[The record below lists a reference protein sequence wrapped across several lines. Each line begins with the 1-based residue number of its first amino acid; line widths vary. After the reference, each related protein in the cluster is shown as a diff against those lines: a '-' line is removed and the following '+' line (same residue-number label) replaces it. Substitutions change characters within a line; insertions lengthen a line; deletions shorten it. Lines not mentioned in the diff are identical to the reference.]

1 MKREPPASTTELTP
15 APAQQSA
22 EAVVSRLLRWQR
34 PSTQQ
39 LWLLVGLV
47 IVGVLVSLWF
57 ALSPAIIWLTAVCLA
72 LAAWLTLQ
80 QLRWRRLLKREAQH
94 RLNMADIRQAYHQ
107 ALTQELAIAKQLRN
121 SQAEMEQKVAER
133 TRELAASN
141 QRLSTEIRLKDDYT
155 EALQQ
160 NDQKLQLAMQA
171 SRLAV
176 WDWDIPNRR
185 LHVSG
190 PDNAFGQHQS
200 GQMLHLRDFVLAE
213 DFPLV
218 RRALVDHLK
227 GRSSR
232 LSVRY
237 RNREQPPRWLED
249 TGRIIGYDQHN
260 RPNRMLGTRRD
271 ISKEVAR
278 EQELTLAASLF
289 KDNRDPLLVLDRD
302 FQVSAMNPVFSELL
316 RISPQQWQGKPWA
329 QCSQSD
335 LTHNIITRLS
345 DQGHW
350 EGELLE
356 HRADGQAF
364 PMYVSFRA
372 VVANGQVSHYI
383 GFCRD
388 LNHHRPNRHVLAKGH
403 FDDLT
408 GLPNRSYFNQQV
420 DYYRRMD
427 QLPSQQVAIALLN
440 VDCFHTINRQHGY
453 TTGDLLLQ
461 DLAARLNQYGAP
473 LMLVSRLG
481 ADEFG
486 LLFSHFETTVKL
498 RHLADQI
505 IADIHRPM
513 LLDDHEVLPSA
524 SMGLVVLTPE
534 NRHDCL
540 TVATDA
546 LSRARRRGGN
556 QMAHCGYLTR
566 NQEQQR
572 TTSLQ
577 VLQQIL
583 DSPET
588 PLRFR
593 PQVTLQGVI
602 NGIRVSTTLDY
613 GDLGDVRT
621 EPLYALAQEKQL
633 EERLY
638 GQLLRQACACF
649 VRCTSRYHQRVL
661 TLSFPLSNRLLFN
674 ERLREVTED
683 TIEAFGIAP
692 AQLELCLSASALHH
706 DRTLLGAQLN
716 ALSRAGFQLAL
727 EEVDAWPVVLQQ
739 LGQLPFGKLRV
750 TQPTAAGWD
759 ADSQPLSLITELSQQ
774 LGWQC
779 CVTQVNSH
787 QQLNALQA
795 LAVDQVEGEQFAHA
809 LSTDELVTFVSHYQ
823 PTRQPDRLH

>member
-1 MKREPPASTTELTP
+1 MN
-15 APAQQSA
+15 
-22 EAVVSRLLRWQR
+22 RLLRWQR
-34 PSTQQ
+34 PSAQQ
-39 LWLLVGLV
+39 LWLLAGLV
-47 IVGVLVSLWF
+47 IIGILASFWF
-57 ALSPAIIWLTAVCLA
+57 ALSPAVIWLAAVCLA

-133 TRELAASN
+133 TQELAESN

-185 LHVSG
+185 LHISG
-190 PDNAFGQHQS
+190 PDKAFGQHQS
-200 GQMLHLRDFVLAE
+200 GQMLLLRDFVLPE
-213 DFPLV
+213 DFPRV
-218 RRALVDHLK
+218 KRALVNHLK
-227 GRSSR
+227 GRSQR
-232 LSVRY
+232 LCVRY

-249 TGRIIGYDQHN
+249 TGRIIGYDQRNH
-260 RPNRMLGTRRD
+260 PVRMLGTRRD
-271 ISKEVAR
+271 ITKEVAR

-302 FQVSAMNPVFSELL
+302 FQVSAMNPVFAELL
-316 RISPQQWQGKPWA
+316 RISPQHWQGRPWA
-329 QCSQSD
+329 DCSQSE
-335 LTHNIITRLS
+335 LTHNIITRLTE
-345 DQGHW
+345 QGHW

-356 HRADGQAF
+356 HRADGLAF

-388 LNHHRPNRHVLAKGH
+388 LNHHQPNRHALAKGH
-403 FDDLT
+403 YDELT

-427 QLPSQQVAIALLN
+427 QLPNQQVAIALLN
-440 VDCFHTINRQHGY
+440 VDRFHTINRHQGY
-453 TTGDLLLQ
+453 ATGDLLLQ

-486 LLFSHFETTVKL
+486 LLFSHFETMLKL

-513 LLDDHEVLPSA
+513 LLDDQEVLPSA

-534 NRHDCL
+534 NRHECL
-540 TVATDA
+540 TEATNA
-546 LSRARRRGGN
+546 LSRARQQGGN
-556 QMAHCGYLTR
+556 QMAHCGNLRR
-566 NQEQQR
+566 NQEQRR
-572 TTSLQ
+572 TTSMLA
-577 VLQQIL
+577 LQQIL
-583 DSPET
+583 DSPGI

-613 GDLGDVRT
+613 DDLGGVRT

-633 EERLY
+633 EEQLY
-638 GQLLRQACACF
+638 GQLLHQACACF
-649 VRCTSRYHQRVL
+649 VRCTSHYRHTVL
-661 TLSFPLSNRLLFN
+661 TLSFSLSNRLLFN

-706 DRTLLGAQLN
+706 DRTLISAQLN
-716 ALSRAGFQLAL
+716 ALNRAGFQLAL
-727 EEVDAWPVVLQQ
+727 EDADAWPVVLQQ
-739 LGQLPFGKLRV
+739 LSQLPFQKLRI
-750 TQPTAAGWD
+750 TQPAEAGAD
-759 ADSQPLSLITELSQQ
+759 ADNQLLGLIIELCQQ
-774 LGWQC
+774 LDWQC

-787 QQLNALQA
+787 RQLNALKA
-795 LAVDQVEGEQFAHA
+795 AAVHQVEGEQFAHA
-809 LSTDELVTFVSHYQ
+809 LSNDELVTFVSHYQ
-823 PTRQPDRLH
+823 PTQQPDRLH